1 MVAFVQVDRPGLSS
15 FALSFI
21 FPRKKYQQRKFQ
33 TFSSHAAL
41 FSVFSK
47 CQTST
52 MSANFLSGVES
63 KKLEF
68 LVSLA
73 MGSDKIDNVLA
84 KETKEMNKGL
94 LRRLMSPCAASRL
107 PEPRASTSS
116 GKVLLALTRPS
127 RITCRPSRW
136 LPSAGRV
143 VTEDLSSCCF
153 LPAPPALFPTALQ
166 MAILLR
172 GFSLPPLAHL
182 QRSPP
187 TRCDQ
192 GPCPLVGGRL
202 RGTSPSRHLPRQL
215 LRPSR
220 ARVTVSL
227 KHCRPHSCSRVIT
240 ALALGCLL
248 LLHLHLPPSPTQ
260 HPPGGWGRGR
270 KHSISETP
278 SIVNSC
284 SRT

>member
-143 VTEDLSSCCF
+143 VTEELRSCCF

-202 RGTSPSRHLPRQL
+202 RATSPSRHLPRQL
-215 LRPSR
+215 LRAVQGSR
-220 ARVTVSL
+220 HSL
-227 KHCRPHSCSRVIT
+227 PETLRPHSCSCVIT
-240 ALALGCLL
+240 ALALSCLL
-248 LLHLHLPPSPTQ
+248 LLHLHLPPLPNPASPRG
-260 HPPGGWGRGR
+260 PGEG
-270 KHSISETP
+270 EEALDQ
-278 SIVNSC
+278 
-284 SRT
+284 